1 MSFRSGINQ
10 VNGSNPAPIQL
21 YTQTNIVNPGLRNE
35 IPINFGPGTYKCSM
49 SNQLNVTGTGSIQ
62 LLIFYTGLS
71 GINGATVAVTP
82 QPISATNNTSRVNQL
97 IDAGTGFSTFQ
108 ETFISIDEPRTIW
121 LYNLVNYSL
130 TSSPMVTMTQNL
142 TITPIIG

>member
-21 YTQTNIVNPGLRNE
+21 YTQTNVVNGGLRNE
-35 IPINFGPGTYKCSM
+35 IPISLGVGTYKCSM

-71 GINGATVAVTP
+71 GINGTTVAVTP
-82 QPISATNNTSRVNQL
+82 QPISATNNTAIPNQL
-97 IDAGTGFSTFQ
+97 INAGTGFSNFQ
-108 ETFISIDEPRTIW
+108 ETFISIDSPRTIW

-130 TSSPMVTMTQNL
+130 TSSPIVTMTQNL

>member
-21 YTQTNIVNPGLRNE
+21 YTQTNIVNGGLRNE
-35 IPINFGPGTYKCSM
+35 IPITLGVGTYKCSM

-82 QPISATNNTSRVNQL
+82 QPI
-97 IDAGTGFSTFQ
+97 
-108 ETFISIDEPRTIW
+108 ISDTVRLCVIFTMGEPLFKTK
-121 LYNLVNYSL
+121 LKVF
-130 TSSPMVTMTQNL
+130 PK
-142 TITPIIG
+142 

>member
-10 VNGSNPAPIQL
+10 VNKSNPAPIKL
-21 YTQTNIVNPGLRNE
+21 YTQTNVVNGGLRNE
-35 IPINFGPGTYKCSM
+35 IPITLGVGTYKCSM
-49 SNQLNVTGTGSIQ
+49 SNQLNVTGIGSIQ

-82 QPISATNNTSRVNQL
+82 QPIPATNSTALPNQT
-97 IDAGTGFSTFQ
+97 INAGTGFSNFQ
-108 ETFISIDEPRTIW
+108 ETFIYIDSPRTIW
-121 LYNLVNYSL
+121 LYNLVNYTL
-130 TSSPMVTMTQNL
+130 TSSPIVTMTQNL

>member
-21 YTQTNIVNPGLRNE
+21 YSQTNVVNGGLRNE
-35 IPINFGPGTYKCSM
+35 IPITLGVGTYKCSM
-49 SNQLNVTGTGSIQ
+49 SNQLNITGTGSIQ

-82 QPISATNNTSRVNQL
+82 QPIAATNNTAIVNQL
-97 IDAGTGFSTFQ
+97 INAGTGFSNFQ
-108 ETFISIDEPRTIW
+108 ETFISIDSPRTIW
-121 LYNLVNYSL
+121 LYNLINYSI
-130 TSSPMVTMTQNL
+130 TGSPIATMTQSL
-142 TITPIIG
+142 TITQIIG